1 MGVKKFGPFVLE
13 RMIGR
18 GGMGA
23 VYRAHDENS
32 NQTVAVKALLLP
44 LERERERFEA
54 EISTLRRLRHENI
67 VKLFGFGQEDG
78 ILYYAMEFVDGP
90 SLSTLLRKGR
100 RFTWEETV
108 YIGLKICNALKHA
121 HDRGVIHRDIKPA
134 NILLVDNGVVKV
146 SDYGIA
152 QYFGAARL
160 TNANQV
166 VGTIEFMAPEQ
177 AQASSV
183 TPKTDIYS
191 LGALMYALL
200 TGKPPYQAKSL
211 PELLKRFRESFPE
224 SVRVSRPETPKIV
237 DDVVFELLQI
247 QPEKRPGDARLIA
260 RRLEAILCTLS
271 TYPDGNPFSNQRFES
286 CDFSRATASGLARAI
301 LENAKENEDEDDDAD
316 TTMCKDSP
324 DDFKTD
330 PNEDLELP
338 QDFPYRPIGDEIDE
352 NFDFESPFDKPTE
365 HAFAADGA
373 ESGGEE
379 ALDSG
384 AESVALPEEDGD
396 FVLDTDDLRQQRVY
410 SECETSTGEEF
421 VKAKRLAARRAKEN
435 ALLEE
440 EIGNAETKPQTK
452 VEGSIFDAAFAK
464 QDEVATLVQSAASD
478 GEEDTNAVDAHVE
491 VVAKSKGEGEDAK
504 STRAPLASA
513 EDEDEIATRL
523 QDASAPEE
531 SDFAMGDETTARRG
545 PEMQTVAADLRN
557 PSKRAL
563 DPRLA
568 VTSASTVIEP
578 VVYEPGNEE
587 LLDARNK
594 KKGNRPRERNRN
606 QEPQLAQVRVPSRNV
621 PFEELG
627 ERGEDLNPTPLEKFK
642 KSVFTPVKEE
652 ELDVQT
658 DSDEGAETNL
668 FVRFRV
674 VPLALMLGAI
684 VFLVVGALKTPSADK
699 LYGKIDDAF
708 NRSSA
713 KRFNAALRD
722 AEKNMRRFSDL
733 YPNDPRA
740 EKVNYFLEELKIQD
754 LDQRLERQALN
765 PGREPRLQPIVR
777 AYLDARR
784 VAGEDWETGSSR
796 LAAFIDLFG
805 SDHILAE
812 LEDENALE
820 TILHDASD
828 AEESTEETPRSL
840 RELVVRNRWKEWKEK
855 KFTAASLPDKLVVIA
870 KRRYLLLEE
879 ENRTTHRADAAL
891 LNDRLITAQTIAAEA
906 PERAESIRRAA
917 QTLYGEKDWAR
928 TLLNKPDL
936 TDDEPT
942 QASSPEPETPPETA
956 PEHDAPP
963 SDASHAPEGVPETP
977 DAEPGTET
985 NEIAPESVPAETIPQ
1000 ESENEE

>member
-23 VYRAHDENS
+23 VYRAHDENT

-90 SLSTLLRKGR
+90 SLSTLLRKRR

-211 PELLKRFRESFPE
+211 PELLKRFREGFPE

-247 QPEKRPGDARLIA
+247 QPEKRPGDARLIG
-260 RRLEAILCTLS
+260 RRLEAILCTSS
-271 TYPDGNPFSNQRFES
+271 TCPDGNPFSNQLFDS
-286 CDFSRATASGLARAI
+286 GGVSRATASGLMRAI
-301 LENAKENEDEDDDAD
+301 LENAKENEDEDDDSD

-324 DDFKTD
+324 DDFKMD
-330 PNEDLELP
+330 PNEAPELV

-365 HAFAADGA
+365 HANAADVA
-373 ESGGEE
+373 ESGANEE
-379 ALDSG
+379 LED
-384 AESVALPEEDGD
+384 VANPEEDGD
-396 FVLDTDDLRQQRVY
+396 FVLDTDDSRQDRAY
-410 SECETSTGEEF
+410 SEGETSTGEEF
-421 VKAKRLAARRAKEN
+421 MKAKRRAARRAKEN

-440 EIGNAETKPQTK
+440 VIGNAETKPQTK
-452 VEGSIFDAAFAK
+452 VVESCGDAGTED
-464 QDEVATLVQSAASD
+464 QDDVATLLQPATRD
-478 GEEDTNAVDAHVE
+478 E
-491 VVAKSKGEGEDAK
+491 VVAKSESFVKGAEDGAIL
-504 STRAPLASA
+504 TRTPLATA
-513 EDEDEIATRL
+513 QDEDEIETRL
-523 QDASAPEE
+523 QDATPSEE
-531 SDFAMGDETTARRG
+531 GDFSVGDETTARRD
-545 PEMQTVAADLRN
+545 PNMQTVAADLED

-563 DPRLA
+563 DPRLESA
-568 VTSASTVIEP
+568 AASTVIEP
-578 VVYEPGNEE
+578 GVYKQGNAE
-587 LLDARNK
+587 LTGARNK
-594 KKGNRPRERNRN
+594 RKGNRDRERNRT
-606 QEPQLAQVRVPSRNV
+606 QEPQLAQVRVQSRNV

-627 ERGEDLNPTPLEKFK
+627 ERGEDLNPTPLDKFK

-658 DSDEGAETNL
+658 DSDAAAETNL
-668 FVRFRV
+668 IGRFRV

-684 VFLVVGALKTPSADK
+684 VFLIVGAFKTPSADK
-699 LYGKIDDAF
+699 LYEKIDDSF
-708 NRSSA
+708 NRSST
-713 KRFNAALRD
+713 KKFNVTLRD
-722 AEKNMRRFSDL
+722 AEKNMRLFSDL

-740 EKVNYFLEELKIQD
+740 EKVNYFLEELKIQE
-754 LDQRLERQALN
+754 LDQRLERQSLN

-784 VAGEDWETGSSR
+784 AAGEDWESGSKR

-820 TILHDASD
+820 TILHDASY
-828 AEESTEETPRSL
+828 AETSMEEAPRSL
-840 RELVVRNRWKEWKEK
+840 RELAALNRWKEWKGK
-855 KFTAASLPDKLVVIA
+855 KFMATSLPDKLVVIA

-879 ENRTTHRADAAL
+879 ENKMTHRADAAL
-891 LNDRLITAQTIAAEA
+891 LNDRLITAETIAEEE

-917 QTLYGEKDWAR
+917 QTLYGEKGWAR
-928 TLLNKPDL
+928 PLLINSD
-936 TDDEPT
+936 TIDDAKT
-942 QASSPEPETPPETA
+942 QSPSDEPETTFDAVPA
-956 PEHDAPP
+956 PEN
-963 SDASHAPEGVPETP
+963 VPETTLAPEP
-977 DAEPGTET
+977 DATIPDAAPGTET
-985 NEIAPESVPAETIPQ
+985 NEIEPESVPEETIPQ
-1000 ESENEE
+1000 ESKSEE

>member
-23 VYRAHDENS
+23 VYRAHDENT

-134 NILLVDNGVVKV
+134 NILLVDDGVVKV

-191 LGALMYALL
+191 LGALMFALL
-200 TGKPPYQAKSL
+200 TGKPPYPAKSL
-211 PELLKRFRESFPE
+211 PELLKRFREGFPE
-224 SVRVSRPETPKIV
+224 SVRASRPETPKIV
-237 DDVVFELLQI
+237 DDVVFDLLQI
-247 QPEKRPGDARLIA
+247 QPEKRPGDARVIG
-260 RRLEAILCTLS
+260 RRLEAILCASATC
-271 TYPDGNPFSNQRFES
+271 PDGNPFLNQRF
-286 CDFSRATASGLARAI
+286 DANGVAKAPASGLIRAI
-301 LENAKENEDEDDDAD
+301 LENAKENEDEDDESD

-330 PNEDLELP
+330 PDEDPELV

-365 HAFAADGA
+365 HADAGGNAASESEKGA
-373 ESGGEE
+373 ESSDDAAEVAE
-379 ALDSG
+379 A
-384 AESVALPEEDGD
+384 AEDDAD
-396 FVLDTDDLRQQRVY
+396 FVLDTDDSRAGGGY
-410 SECETSTGEEF
+410 SVGETSTGNEF
-421 VKAKRLAARRAKEN
+421 IEAKRRAARRAKEN

-440 EIGNAETKPQTK
+440 IMGNAETKAQTW
-452 VEGSIFDAAFAK
+452 VEESIAASATATETVAASQAEIEAK
-464 QDEVATLVQSAASD
+464 IEEQDDVATMIQPALGSESADAPGARIEIVAHDANARKGIDEGATIASIPHAAA
-478 GEEDTNAVDAHVE
+478 EE
-491 VVAKSKGEGEDAK
+491 
-504 STRAPLASA
+504 
-513 EDEDEIATRL
+513 EDEIATRL
-523 QDASAPEE
+523 EDTS
-531 SDFAMGDETTARRG
+531 
-545 PEMQTVAADLRN
+545 AADAQD
-557 PSKRAL
+557 PSKRAVE
-563 DPRLA
+563 PRLDA
-568 VTSASTVIEP
+568 RLKSAAASTVIEP
-578 VVYEPGNEE
+578 VVYEPVNAEQ
-587 LLDARNK
+587 LAARNK
-594 KKGNRPRERNRN
+594 KGNAERT
-606 QEPQLAQVRVPSRNV
+606 QSCEPQLAQVCVQSRNV

-627 ERGEDLNPTPLEKFK
+627 EHGEDLKATPVEKFK
-642 KSVFTPVKEE
+642 KSVFTPVKED
-652 ELDVQT
+652 ELDAQT
-658 DSDEGAETNL
+658 ESGEVDETNL

-674 VPLALMLGAI
+674 VLLLLMLGMI
-684 VFLVVGALKTPSADK
+684 VFLIVIAFKTPSADR
-699 LYGKIDDAF
+699 LYAKIDDAF
-708 NRSSA
+708 NRTSA
-713 KRFNAALRD
+713 KKFNAALRD
-722 AEKNMRRFSDL
+722 AEKNMRSFSNL
-733 YPNDPRA
+733 YPNDPRV

-765 PGREPRLQPIVR
+765 TGREPRLQPIVR
-777 AYLDARR
+777 AYLEARR
-784 VAGEDWETGSSR
+784 AAGEDWESGSKR
-796 LAAFIDLFG
+796 LEAFIDLFG
-805 SDHILAE
+805 SDHILKE
-812 LEDENALE
+812 LENENALE

-828 AEESTEETPRSL
+828 AEDATDKEPRSL
-840 RELVVRNRWKEWKEK
+840 RELVVRNRWKEWKGK
-855 KFTAASLPDKLVVIA
+855 KFTAVSLPDKLVVIA

-891 LNDRLITAQTIAAEA
+891 LNDRLITAETIAENEPQRAEA
-906 PERAESIRRAA
+906 IRRAA
-917 QTLYGEKDWAR
+917 QTLYGEKEWAR
-928 TLLNKPDL
+928 PLLDAPAAP
-936 TDDEPT
+936 EPT
-942 QASSPEPETPPETA
+942 PEPDEA
-956 PEHDAPP
+956 PGIEMD
-963 SDASHAPEGVPETP
+963 
-977 DAEPGTET
+977 
-985 NEIAPESVPAETIPQ
+985 EIEPESVPEETIPQ
-1000 ESENEE
+1000 ETGNEE

>member
-224 SVRVSRPETPKIV
+224 SVRASRPETPKIV
-237 DDVVFELLQI
+237 DDVVFDLLQI
-247 QPEKRPGDARLIA
+247 QPEKRPGDARLIG

-271 TYPDGNPFSNQRFES
+271 TYPDGNPFSNQRFEFS
-286 CDFSRATASGLARAI
+286 GVSRATASGLARAI

-324 DDFKTD
+324 DDFKPD
-330 PNEDLELP
+330 PNEEPELA

-365 HAFAADGA
+365 HAIAADGA
-373 ESGGEE
+373 ASGAEE
-379 ALDSG
+379 TLDSG
-384 AESVALPEEDGD
+384 AESVASPEEDGD
-396 FVLDTDDLRQQRVY
+396 FVLDADDMRQNRVY
-410 SECETSTGEEF
+410 SDCETSTGEEF
-421 VKAKRLAARRAKEN
+421 VKAKRCAARRAKEN
-435 ALLEE
+435 ALLED

-452 VEGSIFDAAFAK
+452 VAEPRVDAGLEE
-464 QDEVATLVQSAASD
+464 QDEVATLLQSAAPD
-478 GEEDTNAVDAHVE
+478 GEEGANAVDAHVE
-491 VVAKSKGEGEDAK
+491 VVEKSKVEGENAK
-504 STRAPLASA
+504 ETRAPLASA
-513 EDEDEIATRL
+513 EDEDDIATRL

-531 SDFAMGDETTARRG
+531 SDFAVGDETTARRG
-545 PEMQTVAADLRN
+545 PEIQTVAADLVN

-568 VTSASTVIEP
+568 ITSASTVIEP
-578 VVYEPGNEE
+578 VVYEPGNEA

-594 KKGNRPRERNRN
+594 KKGNPQRERNRT

-668 FVRFRV
+668 VVRFRV
-674 VPLALMLGAI
+674 VLLALMLGAI

-784 VAGEDWETGSSR
+784 AAGEDWETGSSR

-812 LEDENALE
+812 LEDETALE

-828 AEESTEETPRSL
+828 AEESTEEEQRSL
-840 RELVVRNRWKEWKEK
+840 RELVVRNRWKEWKGK
-855 KFTAASLPDKLVVIA
+855 KFTAISLPDKLVVIA

-891 LNDRLITAQTIAAEA
+891 LNDRLITAETIAAEA
-906 PERAESIRRAA
+906 PERADSIRRAA
-917 QTLYGEKDWAR
+917 HTLYGGKEWAR
-928 TLLNKPDL
+928 TLLDEPDP
-936 TDDEPT
+936 TDDAPLK
-942 QASSPEPETPPETA
+942 SPSPEPITPHGSKPA
-956 PEHDAPP
+956 PEA
-963 SDASHAPEGVPETP
+963 VPETT
-977 DAEPGTET
+977 PGESLAPPTGTQEINET
-985 NEIAPESVPAETIPQ
+985 TPESVAEETIPQ

>member
-23 VYRAHDENS
+23 VYRAHDENT

-100 RFTWEETV
+100 RFTWEETL

-211 PELLKRFRESFPE
+211 PELLKRFREGFPE

-247 QPEKRPGDARLIA
+247 QPEKRPGDARLIG
-260 RRLEAILCTLS
+260 RRLEAILCTSS
-271 TYPDGNPFSNQRFES
+271 TCPDGNPFLNQRFDVGGLS
-286 CDFSRATASGLARAI
+286 KATASGLARAI
-301 LENAKENEDEDDDAD
+301 LEIAKENEEEDDESD

-324 DDFKTD
+324 DDFKAD
-330 PNEDLELP
+330 PNEDSELV

-365 HAFAADGA
+365 HANEADVAESDEELEDGA
-373 ESGGEE
+373 E
-379 ALDSG
+379 D
-384 AESVALPEEDGD
+384 VANSEEDGD
-396 FVLDTDDLRQQRVY
+396 FVLDTDESRQDRAY
-410 SECETSTGEEF
+410 SEGETSTGEEF
-421 VKAKRLAARRAKEN
+421 VKAKRSAARRAKEN
-435 ALLEE
+435 ALQEE
-440 EIGNAETKPQTK
+440 AIGNAETKPQTK
-452 VEGSIFDAAFAK
+452 VVASGVDAGPTE
-464 QDEVATLVQSAASD
+464 QDDVATLLQAASTD
-478 GEEDTNAVDAHVE
+478 
-491 VVAKSKGEGEDAK
+491 EGEAAK
-504 STRAPLASA
+504 LTQPSRAAA

-523 QDASAPEE
+523 QDAAAPEE
-531 SDFAMGDETTARRG
+531 SDFTMGDETAARRD
-545 PEMQTVAADLRN
+545 PNMQTVSADLED

-568 VTSASTVIEP
+568 SAAASTIVEP
-578 VVYEPGNEE
+578 VVYEPGNAATA
-587 LLDARNK
+587 DARNK
-594 KKGNRPRERNRN
+594 KTENRARERNRTA
-606 QEPQLAQVRVPSRNV
+606 EPKLAQVRVPSRNV

-658 DSDEGAETNL
+658 DSDEGGETNL
-668 FVRFRV
+668 IVRFRV
-674 VPLALMLGAI
+674 VLLALMLGLI

-713 KRFNAALRD
+713 KKFNVTLRD

-754 LDQRLERQALN
+754 LDQRMERQALN

-784 VAGEDWETGSSR
+784 AAGEDWETGSKR

-820 TILHDASD
+820 TILHDSSD
-828 AEESTEETPRSL
+828 AEESTEEEQRSL
-840 RELVVRNRWKEWKEK
+840 RELVVRNRWKEWKGK
-855 KFTAASLPDKLVVIA
+855 KFTAISLPDKLVVIA

-891 LNDRLITAQTIAAEA
+891 LNDRLITAETIAEEA
-906 PERAESIRRAA
+906 PERAEAIRRAA
-917 QTLYGEKDWAR
+917 QTLYGGKDWAR
-928 TLLNKPDL
+928 TLLDDPDPS
-936 TDDEPT
+936 DDATP
-942 QASSPEPETPPETA
+942 QSPSAEPETTPDATFPDATPA
-956 PEHDAPP
+956 PEHDA
-963 SDASHAPEGVPETP
+963 T
-977 DAEPGTET
+977 PGTET
-985 NEIAPESVPAETIPQ
+985 NDIAPESVPEETIPQ
-1000 ESENEE
+1000 EGENEE